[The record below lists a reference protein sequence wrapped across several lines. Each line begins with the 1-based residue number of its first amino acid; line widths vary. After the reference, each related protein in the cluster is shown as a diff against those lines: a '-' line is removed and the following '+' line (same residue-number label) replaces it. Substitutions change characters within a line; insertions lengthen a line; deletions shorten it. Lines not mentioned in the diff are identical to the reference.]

1 MSKRLLNCCKSGEKS
16 PNVIT
21 LVPMSPPPAKNP
33 ECQIFK
39 SFNRNGCCDKN
50 CFNYCSAPGRIDA
63 VAAVYLLRDKK
74 NCKQKTKLM
83 ELMKL
88 CHNSHWNWKWWRELG
103 ERNSQQEMK
112 ARICTIVKLNWL
124 LSFKHCLH
132 CFGSS

>member
-1 MSKRLLNCCKSGEKS
+1 
-16 PNVIT
+16 
-21 LVPMSPPPAKNP
+21 MSPPPAKNP

-63 VAAVYLLRDKK
+63 STYCETKK

-88 CHNSHWNWKWWRELG
+88 CHIETENDGENW
-103 ERNSQQEMK
+103 
-112 ARICTIVKLNWL
+112 
-124 LSFKHCLH
+124 
-132 CFGSS
+132 GSATANRR